1 VGVVLEIKSGPMV
14 GKAISL
20 ATGQTVT
27 VGRAAGRA
35 QFALPHDTFMSGV
48 HFAVE
53 CGTSGCRVQD
63 RKSSNGTFLNGA
75 RIQDAMLAN
84 GDEIKGGQTIFAVK
98 IVADAKLASLMP
110 AQEVAPPSI
119 PQPIRGA
126 ELASPAAQPL
136 RPAAS
141 EPASPSASQPRPPAA
156 ESAQPPASQLGP
168 PSAESAPPS
177 DPLPRPGAAEQAPPS
192 APGARAPAAEPAP
205 PLVSVSA
212 RSPEE
217 PNPAALK
224 VAPELPLPARAR
236 CDSPEL
242 PSPEMW
248 AADLDAGAD
257 VRPTQDAG
265 VEPAGGKSSGVPSLP
280 AQGLPHKLEAPF
292 KSTLPSVEEPPRL
305 RAIPSPP
312 GGVENS
318 PGAGVKPPRS
328 GEPPAGVAPHIA
340 QKFAERPA
348 SRGVGSSRGAAFSVM
363 GWSFPAAPAEWLVQE
378 GFGLQQSGHEE
389 FPSSVAATEE
399 LLGGIT
405 LQQFVES
412 QISTL
417 RGYLRDPKIEP
428 TMPPRVGGAE
438 ESMAVDVRH
447 STKDGRELV
456 YRRIY
461 ARSGSSVGVLTVTTL
476 AADFPQVLQS
486 LQPLLDGAAFRSTT
500 NN

>member
-1 VGVVLEIKSGPMV
+1 MGVVLEIKEGPMA
-14 GKAISL
+14 GKVIGL
-20 ATGQTVT
+20 KTGETVT
-27 VGRAAGRA
+27 VGRATGRA
-35 QFALPHDTFMSGV
+35 QFALLHDTFMSGV

-53 CGTSGCRVQD
+53 CGPSGCRVQD

-98 IVADAKLASLMP
+98 IIADEKLASLIP
-110 AQEVAPPSI
+110 AQEVARPST
-119 PQPIRGA
+119 P
-126 ELASPAAQPL
+126 
-136 RPAAS
+136 
-141 EPASPSASQPRPPAA
+141 QPRP
-156 ESAQPPASQLGP
+156 
-168 PSAESAPPS
+168 
-177 DPLPRPGAAEQAPPS
+177 
-192 APGARAPAAEPAP
+192 PAAEPAP
-205 PLVSVSA
+205 PLVSPSA
-212 RSPEE
+212 RPAEE
-217 PNPAALK
+217 PSPAPVKGARQPRSTG
-224 VAPELPLPARAR
+224 APEVQP
-236 CDSPEL
+236 L
-242 PSPEMW
+242 PSPLAEPVPQSPVMRS
-248 AADLDAGAD
+248 ADLDDAAN
-257 VRPTQDAG
+257 VRPTRDAG
-265 VEPAGGKSSGVPSLP
+265 VEPAGGKSSGAPSLP
-280 AQGLPHKLEAPF
+280 AQGLPPKLEAPF
-292 KSTLPSVEEPPRL
+292 KSALPSVEEPPRL

-312 GGVENS
+312 RGVENS
-318 PGAGVKPPRS
+318 PGVGVKLPRS

-348 SRGVGSSRGAAFSVM
+348 SRSAAFSVM

-412 QISTL
+412 EISTL

-428 TMPPRVGGAE
+428 TMPPRVGGAD

-476 AADFPQVLQS
+476 AADLPRVLQS